1 VLRVLAQPALPQEL
15 DALLI
20 GLGELDLD
28 VYEVQQGVVGILAR
42 RNIVDYP
49 SVNAAAVTG
58 K

>member
-15 DALLI
+15 HPLLI
-20 GLGELDLD
+20 ELGEFGLD
-28 VYEVQQGVVGILAR
+28 VHELQQGVEGILAR
-42 RNIVDYP
+42 RNIVDCP